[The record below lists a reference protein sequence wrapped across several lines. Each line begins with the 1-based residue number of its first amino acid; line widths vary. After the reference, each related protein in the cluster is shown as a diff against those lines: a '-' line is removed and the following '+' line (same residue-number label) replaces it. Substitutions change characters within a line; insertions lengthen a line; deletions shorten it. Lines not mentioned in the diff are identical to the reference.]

1 MPSPEEYAEF
11 FAAMERAMS
20 RPEPTPSPRR
30 LRSLLRSAGKPA
42 AGGPSRRQRCDARVK
57 NLLKIGKNGVRVSR
71 RPFCKAWAMENGR
84 CWMHG
89 GASTGPKSPDGKARV
104 VAAMVEGRC
113 KWIAR
118 RRVEGGKFPAGRKRG
133 ERWVTE
139 PMRERARA
147 EARRLGA
154 GRFMLDHALTL
165 ALLRSAN
172 GDPAAR
178 AKAKAMLDAQESAA
192 IQRDRERALAIVIDL
207 RAKAS
212 WPDAFQSV
220 KIDSSAYAAPVEA
233 RADSD
238 PTAAPVKFRRN
249 LVLALERLWEILSQP
264 IGEGTGVRERRI
276 VAKAAEATIKA
287 MIATDKNV
295 LKAERGGFR

>member
-1 MPSPEEYAEF
+1 
-11 FAAMERAMS
+11 MS
-20 RPEPTPSPRR
+20 SGSTVHHRR
-30 LRSLLRSAGKPA
+30 LR
-42 AGGPSRRQRCDARVK
+42 RRQRERCGARVK
-57 NLLKIGKNGVRVSR
+57 NLLKGRAHGVAILRD
-71 RPFCKAWAMENGR
+71 PFCNAWAMPNGR
-84 CWMHG
+84 CRVHG
-89 GASTGPKSPDGKARV
+89 GASTGPKSPEGKARV
-104 VAAMVEGRC
+104 VAAMVEGRR
-113 KWIAR
+113 KWIER
-118 RRVEGGKFPAGRKRG
+118 RRAEGGRFTAGRKSG
-133 ERWVTE
+133 AEWITE
-139 PMRERARA
+139 PMRERAHA

-154 GRFMLDHALTL
+154 GRFPLDRSLTL
-165 ALLRSAN
+165 ALLRSGKGEPQGRAK
-172 GDPAAR
+172 

-192 IQRDRERALAIVIDL
+192 IQRDRERALAIVTDL

-220 KIDSSAYAAPVEA
+220 KIDPSAHAARVEA
-233 RADSD
+233 PADSD

-287 MIATDKNV
+287 MIATDKNA